1 MNATLRL
8 LGSQHQ
14 EVLARMAAVEAGLA
28 DGANLAEFAAFL
40 QGEVRAHFTLEEHAL
55 FPVLGRHL
63 SQTQGPLAV
72 MNAEH
77 AAFGDL
83 LHEFAA
89 ALQGSDPNRQRACA
103 GELIHFLRDHI
114 AKEDHVLFPMAGQ
127 ILSPEELREVDDR
140 GAQLNGSQP
149 VASHG

>member
-1 MNATLRL
+1 MSTTLQL

-14 EVLARMAAVEAGLA
+14 EVLARMQSVETDLTQASDLA
-28 DGANLAEFAAFL
+28 DFAVFL
-40 QGEVRAHFTLEEHAL
+40 EEDVRAHFALEEHAL

-83 LHEFAA
+83 LHEFTS
-89 ALQGSDPNRQRACA
+89 ALQGSDPTRQRACA
-103 GELIHFLRDHI
+103 AELIHLLRDHI
-114 AKEDHVLFPMAGQ
+114 DKEDHVLFPIAGRM
-127 ILSPEELREVDDR
+127 LGPDELREVDER
-140 GAQLNGSQP
+140 GAAL
-149 VASHG
+149 AHADARTSH